1 MKNYTVEIVE
11 SSRELSAKEKVMFKD
26 LSDTFGID
34 AVTQENGELI
44 IKPVAYVVLHI
55 HNDKLEQPDYDKFVI
70 VDDKNI
76 RYSTGS
82 ESFWNSFK
90 NIFVEMEGIDEEW
103 SLKIF
108 RKPSKNRAGKDF
120 ITCSVI

>member
-26 LSDTFGID
+26 LSDAFGID
-34 AVTQENGELI
+34 AMTQENGDI
-44 IKPVAYVVLHI
+44 VIKPVAYVVLHI
-55 HNDKLEQPDYDKFVI
+55 HNDKLASPDYDKFVI

-103 SLKIF
+103 SLKIY